1 MIHIDPKENGETPPK
16 GINLRWEQAD
26 KPPDLGVRTPVSN
39 KPTCPII
46 SWGYSAE
53 SKSPKENAGKP
64 YVWWYKLQDI

>member
-1 MIHIDPKENGETPPK
+1 MDSNSSHVIHIDPKMEK
-16 GINLRWEQAD
+16 L
-26 KPPDLGVRTPVSN
+26 PDLGVCTPVSN

-53 SKSPKENAGKP
+53 LKSPKENAGKP